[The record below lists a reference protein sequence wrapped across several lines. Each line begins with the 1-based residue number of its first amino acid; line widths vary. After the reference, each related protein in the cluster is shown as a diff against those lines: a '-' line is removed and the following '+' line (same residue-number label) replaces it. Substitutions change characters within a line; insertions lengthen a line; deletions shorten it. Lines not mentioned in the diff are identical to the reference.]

1 MLVPALL
8 ELPQSAA
15 GDLAFGRMIHPGPEA
30 PGNLQTGEAG
40 WELRR
45 RLLTISSFD
54 FKPIMTGRRLWPFD
68 ERCE

>member
-1 MLVPALL
+1 MLVPASL

-15 GDLAFGRMIHPGPEA
+15 GDFTFGRVIHPEPEA
-30 PGNLQTGEAG
+30 PGILQTGEAG
-40 WELRR
+40 WEFRR

-54 FKPIMTGRRLWPFD
+54 LKPIWTGRRLWPFD